1 MNRLVLP
8 LLISVLAAIFP
19 VAAQAQ
25 ASPVRVQ
32 VAQTGKIDTL
42 GYKTVQT
49 RTLTITVTS
58 SSAEPLNLKVKYA
71 ILGRDIS
78 NQDVFTLTQGE
89 LPVAVKARGVEKV
102 QSMTATAAAEEA
114 RIGSKGKSDAFGYK
128 IIGQGVQ
135 VLNGETVV
143 AEYYEPA
150 AIKESFGK
158 APPAPKIEKKK
169 K

>member
-8 LLISVLAAIFP
+8 LLISCLAA
-19 VAAQAQ
+19 VLTATAHAQ
-25 ASPVRVQ
+25 ASPVRVK
-32 VAQTGKIDTL
+32 VEQTGKSDTIS
-42 GYKTVQT
+42 YKTVQA
-49 RTLTITVTS
+49 RTLNITVSS

-71 ILGRDIS
+71 IFARDIKS
-78 NQDVFTLTQGE
+78 QELYTLLQGD
-89 LPVAVKARGVEKV
+89 LPVALKPRGTEKV
-102 QSMTATAAAEEA
+102 QSMTANTAAEEE
-114 RIGSKGKSDAFGYK
+114 RVGSKGKSEAFGYK

-150 AIKESFGK
+150 AMKESFGK